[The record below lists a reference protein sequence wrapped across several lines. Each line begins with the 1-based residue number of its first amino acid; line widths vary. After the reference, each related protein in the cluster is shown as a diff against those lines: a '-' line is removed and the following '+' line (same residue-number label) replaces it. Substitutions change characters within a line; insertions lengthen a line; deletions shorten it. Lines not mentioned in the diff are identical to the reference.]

1 MITIFAIFSIIA
13 TLIGSE
19 VYLMYKNY
27 KLK

>member
-1 MITIFAIFSIIA
+1 MITIFAIFSIIG
-13 TLIGSE
+13 TLIVSE

>member
-13 TLIGSE
+13 TLIASE

>member
-13 TLIGSE
+13 TLIISE